1 MHSFDFF
8 LNNLNIFFFSVHSS
22 SKSSST
28 NFLVEPIVINLNDA
42 ASINTANKYD
52 YLFNLLAKLKFIK
65 NPVDPTESP
74 SSSSSGGNV
83 GVWTWDYKSPK
94 HYKLLKLKLKLLTQ
108 IVHLSKLYTM
118 NLSSSSSSSGS
129 TIISTIITGSS
140 SSSGGVSQCKHC
152 LSSLKDKRIVELKN
166 ATIHRLTEYA
176 HANLVEL
183 DEIFERYMHVR
194 LKNSF
199 DINNLVD
206 LNSYVNH
213 TFMRYGYDA
222 TTNLNND
229 ESSSNNSN
237 SSESLK
243 RVEQCSLK
251 IHILLDLLV
260 SDNSISKIFKHE
272 TPTTTTGAASDVIN
286 GNGFASS
293 SLAASSCLENSVSL

>member
-1 MHSFDFF
+1 M
-8 LNNLNIFFFSVHSS
+8 NL
-22 SKSSST
+22 SST
-28 NFLVEPIVINLNDA
+28 N
-42 ASINTANKYD
+42 
-52 YLFNLLAKLKFIK
+52 
-65 NPVDPTESP
+65 
-74 SSSSSGGNV
+74 G
-83 GVWTWDYKSPK
+83 
-94 HYKLLKLKLKLLTQ
+94 
-108 IVHLSKLYTM
+108 
-118 NLSSSSSSSGS
+118 SSSSSSSS
-129 TIISTIITGSS
+129 TIISSIITGSS

-176 HANLVEL
+176 HALLVEL

-199 DINNLVD
+199 DINSLVD

-213 TFMRYGYDA
+213 TLMRYGYDA

-229 ESSSNNSN
+229 ESSSNSGSNSN

-272 TPTTTTGAASDVIN
+272 TTLTSTGAASDVN

-293 SLAASSCLENSVSL
+293 SLTATSCLENSVSLEFV